1 MLKNKAHQA
10 FMLGFDFCNAVALL
24 RSFANI
30 KIARDSVCSLIL
42 GSPAVAR
49 FIPSLERTVIRRLAE
64 RF

>member
-1 MLKNKAHQA
+1 
-10 FMLGFDFCNAVALL
+10 MLGFDFCNAVALL